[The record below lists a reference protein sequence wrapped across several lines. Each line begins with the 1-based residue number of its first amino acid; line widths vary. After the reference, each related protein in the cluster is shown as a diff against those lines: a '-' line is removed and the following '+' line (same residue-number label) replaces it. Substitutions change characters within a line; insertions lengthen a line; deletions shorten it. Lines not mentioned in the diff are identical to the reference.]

1 MLVDA
6 IVLNKTCTLFNV
18 IVSGFFFDRFFSLN
32 SYSTQSQF
40 GFVFNEDLTYNYY
53 ILFLFF
59 SFTVKFFN
67 FQNDRKKSIYWV
79 GLLFYR

>member
-6 IVLNKTCTLFNV
+6 IVLNKTCTLFKV
-18 IVSGFFFDRFFSLN
+18 IVSVLFFDRFFWLN

-40 GFVFNEDLTYNYY
+40 GFVFNGDLTYDYY

-59 SFTVKFFN
+59 SFTVRFFN
-67 FQNDRKKSIYWV
+67 FQNDRKKSIYRV
-79 GLLFYR
+79 GSLFYC